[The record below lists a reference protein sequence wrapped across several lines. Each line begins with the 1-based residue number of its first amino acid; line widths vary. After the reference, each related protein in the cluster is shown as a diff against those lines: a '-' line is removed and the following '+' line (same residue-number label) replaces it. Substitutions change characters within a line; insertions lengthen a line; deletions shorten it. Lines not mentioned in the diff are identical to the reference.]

1 MKMSRLYEL
10 RIQRKLT
17 LDDIERKTGIKRG
30 TYSNYENNKT
40 EPKLVTWQKLAEF
53 YKVPISYL
61 RGEIDTELIAK
72 IAKMVFL
79 IETTPFY
86 TDYGFTN
93 NLIENSRMVCSL
105 MLLLIKQI
113 NLNCNDEF
121 KTVILKSQKILND
134 KKFECI
140 FSSVKSKKPV
150 SYVKA
155 KHSIEDI
162 SGISDK
168 NNLKSSIET
177 AKALIDF
184 FDKI

>member
-1 MKMSRLYEL
+1 M
-10 RIQRKLT
+10 
-17 LDDIERKTGIKRG
+17 
-30 TYSNYENNKT
+30 
-40 EPKLVTWQKLAEF
+40 
-53 YKVPISYL
+53 
-61 RGEIDTELIAK
+61 
-72 IAKMVFL
+72 
-79 IETTPFY
+79 
-86 TDYGFTN
+86 
-93 NLIENSRMVCSL
+93 LIENSRMVCSL